1 MSIVVRVLNAW
12 VPRLAVLGV
21 ALGIVGCAG
30 SGGGPGTASGGG
42 NRTAYTN
49 FVDILRPGDLV
60 EVRFSGN
67 PSAPEPKVER
77 IKDDGTITLP
87 FLTEPLRAAG
97 KTAGDLQREIHDRY
111 VPNIFRQLTVTVGTD
126 QRVFF
131 VDGEVKDPGRIQWY
145 GQITVLGAI
154 AAAGGFTDFAARGR
168 VELTRLNGEYHV
180 IDATSAKRNPALDLP
195 VIPGDKIY
203 VPRRSPFGRGG

>member
-1 MSIVVRVLNAW
+1 MNAW
-12 VPRLAVLGV
+12 IPSLVLLGV
-21 ALGIVGCAG
+21 AFGVVGCGGGGAVQR
-30 SGGGPGTASGGG
+30 SGGAVGGAVT
-42 NRTAYTN
+42 RSAYTN
-49 FVDILRPGDLV
+49 FVDFLRPGDLV

-67 PSAPEPKVER
+67 PSAPDTKVER
-77 IKDDGTITLP
+77 IKDDGTISLP
-87 FLTEPLRAAG
+87 FLTEPVVAAG

-111 VPNIFRQLTVTVGTD
+111 VPNYFRQLTVTVGTD

-131 VDGEVKDPGRIQWY
+131 VDGEVKNSGRISWY

-154 AAAGGFTDFAARGR
+154 AAAGGFTDFAARTR

-180 IDATSAKRNPALDLP
+180 INTSRAKRNSALDLP